1 MTKANPG
8 KPGTQSHGP
17 RSLATPFSD
26 ATKDSQDRGSADQAA
41 AKPVFFIE
49 AIMTRALGHRLAISA
64 TLVLGVAL
72 VLECT
77 NEPGPFAPAP
87 VASVTVAPPTPTVG
101 VGETVQLTATT
112 KDANGNVLA
121 GRVVT
126 WASSNTA
133 VATVS
138 PTGLV
143 TGVAEGQSTIT
154 ATSEGQ
160 SGTAALTVIPP
171 VASVTV
177 APAPATVVVGQ
188 TLQLTATTKDAN
200 GNVLTG
206 RVVTWETSNTGV
218 ATVSPAGLVT
228 GVTPGP
234 ATITATSETKSGTAA
249 ITVVNL
255 VFAGISSGG
264 SHTCGVTTSGAAYCW
279 GSNSSGQ
286 LGGPPSAA
294 CSIDYYGNGVP
305 CSVIP
310 LAVAGGLTF
319 AAVSAGNVHTC
330 GVTTGGAAYCW
341 GDNTQGQLGNGS
353 TASSGTPVP
362 VAGTPTFA
370 AGGPRQFFPCGVDAS
385 GGPNRW
391 GVCGRWALGKRNA
404 TRR

>member
-87 VASVTVAPPTPTVG
+87 VASPTPTVG
-101 VGETVQLTATT
+101 VGGTVQLTATT

-171 VASVTV
+171 VASVTA

-188 TLQLTATTKDAN
+188 TLQVTATTKDAN
-200 GNVLTG
+200 RNVLTG

-218 ATVSPAGLVT
+218 ATVSPTGLVA
-228 GVTPGP
+228 GGTPGQ
-234 ATITATSETKSGTAA
+234 ATITARSRSEEHTSE
-249 ITVVNL
+249 L
-255 VFAGISSGG
+255 
-264 SHTCGVTTSGAAYCW
+264 
-279 GSNSSGQ
+279 Q
-286 LGGPPSAA
+286 
-294 CSIDYYGNGVP
+294 
-305 CSVIP
+305 
-310 LAVAGGLTF
+310 
-319 AAVSAGNVHTC
+319 
-330 GVTTGGAAYCW
+330 
-341 GDNTQGQLGNGS
+341 
-353 TASSGTPVP
+353 
-362 VAGTPTFA
+362 
-370 AGGPRQFFPCGVDAS
+370 
-385 GGPNRW
+385 
-391 GVCGRWALGKRNA
+391 
-404 TRR
+404 